1 VLRNWRSSR
10 TQTKGGPA
18 LPDGDK
24 GHEIP
29 GTAGTQIDGTNPQ
42 WRGTPLP
49 SVMPISAQ
57 ALDAAALNAVNN
69 WYSGMPQ
76 WFVMKGF

>member
-1 VLRNWRSSR
+1 MMFLLTKDWAVGSAGGSR
-10 TQTKGGPA
+10 LDLT
-18 LPDGDK
+18 
-24 GHEIP
+24 IP
-29 GTAGTQIDGTNPQ
+29 AGTQIDGTNPQ

>member
-1 VLRNWRSSR
+1 MKFLA
-10 TQTKGGPA
+10 QPGPGSMA
-18 LPDGDK
+18 L
-24 GHEIP
+24 
-29 GTAGTQIDGTNPQ
+29 NPQ

-57 ALDAAALNAVNN
+57 ALDAAAWNAVNN
-69 WYSGMPQ
+69 WYSGMQQ

>member
-1 VLRNWRSSR
+1 MKFL
-10 TQTKGGPA
+10 A
-18 LPDGDK
+18 LPG
-24 GHEIP
+24 P
-29 GTAGTQIDGTNPQ
+29 RTNPQ

-69 WYSGMPQ
+69 WYSGMQQ